1 MSVGSDLASRDRGS
15 SAVRGWV
22 GLYTRGL
29 PAEAR
34 ERRREEVASDLAD
47 ESLEAERVGSIGDL
61 TTMRLSRLV
70 RGIPAD
76 LTWRLGEARRSPGP
90 SKERREPMPA
100 SRLSLVLLAGVV
112 ILAGIGL
119 VLTLQPLVTLGQDP
133 DRWDSWGPYG
143 LIAGTA
149 AVIVG
154 ALVAVWRP
162 VPGAVIALT
171 GALVGALASP
181 WLLMFWLLV
190 PIAVAVRL
198 YVPAA
203 PKRPGDAA

>member
-1 MSVGSDLASRDRGS
+1 MSAGSGLASRDHGAA
-15 SAVRGWV
+15 AVRGWV
-22 GLYTRGL
+22 ELYTRGL
-29 PAEAR
+29 PAELR
-34 ERRREEVASDLAD
+34 DRRCEEVEADLAD
-47 ESLEAERVGSIGDL
+47 ETLDAERSGSTGGL
-61 TTMRLSRLV
+61 RAARWSRLI

-76 LTWRLGEARRSPGP
+76 VSWRLGDGRRAAPSPE
-90 SKERREPMPA
+90 KRRERMPA
-100 SRLSLVLLAGVV
+100 SRLSLVLLAGVA

-119 VLTLQPLVTLGQDP
+119 VLSLQPLVTLGHDP
-133 DRWDSWGPYG
+133 DRWQSWGPYG
-143 LIAGTA
+143 FAAGAT

-154 ALVAVWRP
+154 SLVAVWRP

>member
-1 MSVGSDLASRDRGS
+1 MAAGPGLASRDHGAA
-15 SAVRGWV
+15 AVRGWV

-29 PAEAR
+29 PAELR
-34 ERRREEVASDLAD
+34 DRRCEEVEADLAD
-47 ESLEAERVGSIGDL
+47 ETLDAELFGSTGAL
-61 TTMRLSRLV
+61 TTARLSRLV

-76 LTWRLGEARRSPGP
+76 VSWRLGDARHEVRSQD
-90 SKERREPMPA
+90 KRREHMPA

-143 LIAGTA
+143 LIVGTA

-154 ALVAVWRP
+154 SLVAVWRP

-171 GALVGALASP
+171 GALVGAFASP

-198 YVPAA
+198 FVPATSKPPVDPA
-203 PKRPGDAA
+203 